1 MCDVKRLDRLKKPGG
16 PALDGGK
23 KLRNSTPRR
32 VQMMVEN
39 RQNNTG
45 LVSPAPVMRRNGNEI
60 GILEA
65 VVQVSGFTR
74 GDKTATMPAVKATKR
89 KFKLNLNTSTTMD
102 PCSLT

>member
-1 MCDVKRLDRLKKPGG
+1 
-16 PALDGGK
+16 
-23 KLRNSTPRR
+23 
-32 VQMMVEN
+32 
-39 RQNNTG
+39 
-45 LVSPAPVMRRNGNEI
+45 MRRNGNEI